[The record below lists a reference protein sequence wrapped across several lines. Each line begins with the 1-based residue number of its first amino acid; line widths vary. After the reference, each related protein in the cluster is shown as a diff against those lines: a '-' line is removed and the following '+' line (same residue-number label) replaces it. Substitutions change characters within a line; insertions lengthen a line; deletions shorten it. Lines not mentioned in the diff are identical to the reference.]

1 MPRSNRRR
9 RERTHDWQKIQQ
21 YTLWPEQKIYEQLR
35 PVVLFNESAAERA
48 RESGSAERT
57 LQRKAEQFERYGMA
71 SLFPKEPTSPAD
83 TSRSLPPDMRQLIVD
98 LKAEHPAFRP
108 HEIAAVCYVRFGR
121 KPSHHSVQRVLASGP
136 QPTIT
141 TRRFPPYGQI
151 ADGYQ
156 RRRTVVQ
163 LHAEGWSVSTIS
175 AYIQTSRHT
184 IYDILKRWA
193 TEGHAGLDD
202 KPPIPH
208 EPARKV
214 SFQDI
219 QEVRRLARNPE
230 LGAFRVM
237 AALEQIGIKL
247 SQRTCGRLL
256 ELNRNLYG
264 LEKPKRSPHSKKE
277 MPFRASFRHQYW
289 SVDVRYI
296 EKHQIPD
303 HTGPVYLISVLEN
316 YSRAVLASKISPTQN
331 QWDYLEVL
339 FSALSTV
346 GVPKAIVSDGGGIFY
361 CNQAM
366 AVYQALGIEKLR
378 IEKKQAWQN
387 YIETMLYVI
396 WNLEN
401 SQITCI
407 MWTTSAFLLKSF
419 QRMAGVFHIINIV
432 RRMADFKFHQ
442 ATSWEEMEQIHRQW
456 VRDYNSQRHWAHEQR
471 EDGCHSPSEV
481 IGWQKGTVVPES
493 TLNRILFATRYTR
506 YLDRHGFIRF
516 QDWRLYGE
524 RGLAHHK
531 VSVWAYEGTLKLE
544 YQAVT
549 LSKYRVELQE
559 DRKHLRNVGHPRL
572 AETVFRSPQLT
583 LFDLGPDEWLVYWK
597 VQSYSRRSRKRLVS
611 GVIQPALF
619 EDSVQEK
626 TAGAE
631 AIHAPLRL
639 IVSHTNGEQDET
651 P

>member
-1 MPRSNRRR
+1 VPRSNRPR
-9 RERTHDWQKIQQ
+9 REQTHDWQKIQQ
-21 YTLWPEQKIYEQLR
+21 YTLWPEQKVYELLR

-48 RESGSAERT
+48 RETRSAERT
-57 LQRKAEQFERYGMA
+57 LQRKAEQFERHGMA
-71 SLFPKEPTSPAD
+71 SLFPKEPTSPVD

-108 HEIAAVCYVRFGR
+108 HEIATVCYVRFGR

-136 QPTIT
+136 QPSMT

-175 AYIQTSRHT
+175 AYMQISRHT

-219 QEVRRLARNPE
+219 QEVRRLARNPD
-230 LGAFRVM
+230 LGAYRVM

-303 HTGPVYLISVLEN
+303 HTGPVYLISILEN

-339 FSALSTV
+339 FAALSTA

-366 AVYQALGIEKLR
+366 TVYQALGIEKLR
-378 IEKKQAWQN
+378 IDKKQAWQN
-387 YIETMLYVI
+387 YIETM
-396 WNLEN
+396 
-401 SQITCI
+401 
-407 MWTTSAFLLKSF
+407 F
-419 QRMAGVFHIINIV
+419 NIV

-442 ATSWEEMEQIHRQW
+442 ATSWEEIEQIHRQW

-481 IGWQKGTVVPES
+481 IGWHKGTMVKDD

-506 YLDRHGFIRF
+506 YLQRRD
-516 QDWRLYGE
+516 
-524 RGLAHHK
+524 K
-531 VSVWAYEGTLKLE
+531 
-544 YQAVT
+544 T
-549 LSKYRVELQE
+549 LSHMIE
-559 DRKHLRNVGHPRL
+559 
-572 AETVFRSPQLT
+572 
-583 LFDLGPDEWLVYWK
+583 
-597 VQSYSRRSRKRLVS
+597 
-611 GVIQPALF
+611 
-619 EDSVQEK
+619 
-626 TAGAE
+626 
-631 AIHAPLRL
+631 
-639 IVSHTNGEQDET
+639 
-651 P
+651 